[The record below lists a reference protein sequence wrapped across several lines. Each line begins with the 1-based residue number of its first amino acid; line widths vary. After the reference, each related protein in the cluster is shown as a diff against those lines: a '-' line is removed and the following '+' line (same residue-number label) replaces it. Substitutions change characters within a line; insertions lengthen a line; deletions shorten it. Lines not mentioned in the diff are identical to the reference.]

1 MIVID
6 TKIANSVLLSKYDEG
21 LQSHLDTTAKS
32 YGYDNIN
39 TAISY
44 AEEPSVPK
52 FQTEG
57 KAFRAWRS
65 LFWVKVN
72 EIKNEVLAGERDIP
86 SIEEIISASPVLDL
100 PPNSL
105 T

>member
-6 TKIANSVLLSKYDEG
+6 TKVANYVLLSKYDEG

-52 FQTEG
+52 FQIEG

-65 LFWVKVN
+65 LFWAKVN
-72 EIKNEVLAGERDIP
+72 EIKNEVLDGERDIP
-86 SIEEIISASPVLDL
+86 SIEEIISVSPVLDL
-100 PPNSL
+100 PPSNL

>member
-6 TKIANSVLLSKYDEG
+6 TKVANSALLSKYDEG

-52 FQTEG
+52 FQIEG

-65 LFWVKVN
+65 LFWAKVN
-72 EIKNEVLAGERDIP
+72 EIKNEVLDGERDIP
-86 SIEEIISASPVLDL
+86 SIEEIISVSPVLDL
-100 PPNSL
+100 PPSNL

>member
-6 TKIANSVLLSKYDEG
+6 TKVANSALLSRYNEG

-52 FQTEG
+52 FQIEG

-65 LFWVKVN
+65 LFWAKVN
-72 EIKNEVLAGERDIP
+72 EIKNEVLDGERDIP
-86 SIEEIISASPVLDL
+86 SIEEIISVSPVLDL
-100 PPNSL
+100 PPSNL

>member
-6 TKIANSVLLSKYDEG
+6 TKVANSVLLSKYDEE

-52 FQTEG
+52 FQIEG

-72 EIKNEVLAGERDIP
+72 EIKNEVLDGERDIP
-86 SIEEIISASPVLDL
+86 SIEEIISVSPVLDL
-100 PPNSL
+100 PPSNL